1 MHAEKRDKLRAR
13 VEAAAAAALAEQGYV
28 SPLDVI
34 VGIGWLPLATVAR
47 WRQARVPYLEA
58 GIQANLAR
66 ISEAMKMFRAWAQAN
81 YLYPSE
87 TAYLARTPSR
97 APLRFSKSGDAT
109 IERLY
114 RTHWISRALSEDKQQ
129 RIKEKMNRAPEL
141 VVIQPLND
149 DWVCHR
155 CGGSGDF
162 LFMEDPGPACL
173 TCAGLGD
180 LEFLPAGNAKM
191 TRRAKANSGVYA
203 VVVRFSR
210 TRKRYE
216 RQGLLV
222 KPEALRLV
230 LDIPG
235 VRLGN

>member
-1 MHAEKRDKLRAR
+1 MHAEKRDKLGAR
-13 VEAAAAAALAEQGYV
+13 VEAAAATALARQGYV

-34 VGIGWLPLATVAR
+34 VGLGWLPVTTVAR
-47 WRQARVPYLEA
+47 WRQGRVPYLEA
-58 GIQANLAR
+58 GVQANLAR

-81 YLYPSE
+81 HLYPSE
-87 TAYLARTPSR
+87 TAYVTKTPSR

-114 RTHWISRALSEDKQQ
+114 RTHWVSRSLSESKQQ
-129 RIKEKMNRAPEL
+129 RIKEKVNQAPEL
-141 VVIQPLND
+141 VVIQPLKD
-149 DWVCHR
+149 DWACHR

-162 LFMEDPGPACL
+162 LLMENPGPACL
-173 TCAGLGD
+173 TCRGLGD
-180 LEFLPAGNAKM
+180 LEFLPAGDAKM

-222 KPEALRLV
+222 KPEALRSA
-230 LDIPG
+230 
-235 VRLGN
+235 LGGEGKP